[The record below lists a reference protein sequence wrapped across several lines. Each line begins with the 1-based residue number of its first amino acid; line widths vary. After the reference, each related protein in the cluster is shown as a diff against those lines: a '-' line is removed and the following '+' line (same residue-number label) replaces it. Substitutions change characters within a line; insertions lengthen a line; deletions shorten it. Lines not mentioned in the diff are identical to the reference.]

1 MRRRPKIAIA
11 AAAAAVIACCAGT
24 PAEAAYYPPPALTW
38 SHGQMNGGARYGS
51 DNLNLGFGARGGY
64 TLPNGVYI
72 GGLFDYFIGESQSET
87 LGGTTVSASA
97 HLWDIGAE
105 GGFDFALTDK
115 LMVRPFLG
123 IGLAT
128 ATGDICMDQVG
139 GPMCVHASND
149 DSFIEIGGLLNYLS
163 GSLMFGGDA
172 RILAASGT
180 SLVIGGHIG
189 WLF

>member
-1 MRRRPKIAIA
+1 MRRRQKIAIT
-11 AAAAAVIACCAGT
+11 AAVAAIACCAAT
-24 PAEAAYYPPPALTW
+24 RAEAAAYYPPPALTW

-64 TLPNGVYI
+64 TLPNGIYF

-105 GGFDFALTDK
+105 GGFDFALMDK
-115 LMVRPFLG
+115 LMIRPFLG
-123 IGLAT
+123 IGVAV
-128 ATGDICMDQVG
+128 ATGDICMDQIG
-139 GPMCVHASND
+139 GPMCVHASNN
-149 DSFIEIGGLLNYLS
+149 DSFIEFGGLLNYLS

-172 RILAASGT
+172 RVLAASGT
-180 SLVIGGHIG
+180 SVVIGGHIG

>member
-1 MRRRPKIAIA
+1 MSRRQQIAIA
-11 AAAAAVIACCAGT
+11 AVIATIACAAAT
-24 PAEAAYYPPPALTW
+24 RAEAAWYPTPALTW
-38 SHGQMNGGARYGS
+38 AHGQMNGGARYGS
-51 DNLNLGFGARGGY
+51 DNLSLGFGARGGY
-64 TLPNGVYI
+64 TLPMGVYV

-105 GGFDFALTDK
+105 GGYDFALTNE
-115 LMVRPFLG
+115 LMIRPFLG

-128 ATGDICMDQVG
+128 ATGDICMDQIG

-149 DSFIEIGGLLNYLS
+149 DSFIEVGGLINYLS
-163 GSLMFGGDA
+163 GALMFGGDL
-172 RILAASGT
+172 RLLAASGT